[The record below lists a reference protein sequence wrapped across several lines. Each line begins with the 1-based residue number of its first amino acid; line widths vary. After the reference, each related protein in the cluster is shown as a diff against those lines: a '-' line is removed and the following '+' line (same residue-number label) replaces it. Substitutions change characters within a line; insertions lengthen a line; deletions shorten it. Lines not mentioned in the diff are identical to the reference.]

1 MYLLKSSIIDFLLY
15 DALYSLLISFSLEYL
30 WKGLRN
36 SMQRSESWLDEMD
49 ECDTECFFQAQPWLN
64 KIAYP

>member
-36 SMQRSESWLDEMD
+36 SMQRSESWSNEMN
-49 ECDTECFFQAQPWLN
+49 ECDTGFFSEAQPWLK
-64 KIAYP
+64 KIAHP